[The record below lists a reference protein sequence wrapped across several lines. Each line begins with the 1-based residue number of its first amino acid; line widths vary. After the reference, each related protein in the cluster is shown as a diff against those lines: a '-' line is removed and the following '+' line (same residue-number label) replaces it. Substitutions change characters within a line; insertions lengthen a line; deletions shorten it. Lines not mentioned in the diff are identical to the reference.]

1 MRTRTGL
8 TEQRCDCEHHGREQS
23 QGHSRGGGRHRPDTD
38 RSLLRGCADRCSPGK
53 TLTATV
59 GDSISMT
66 RGFVR
71 ERAAGLTAR
80 AIASAYPRTL
90 LVRGPSVSGTITY
103 RERIHLSP
111 GAVVKVSLSDTSY
124 ADGPSVL
131 VAHHNITAG
140 GTRAWISECS
150 TTTPV

>member
-1 MRTRTGL
+1 MG
-8 TEQRCDCEHHGREQS
+8 G
-23 QGHSRGGGRHRPDTD
+23 SR
-38 RSLLRGCADRCSPGK
+38 AK
-53 TLTATV
+53 AIV
-59 GDSISMT
+59 
-66 RGFVR
+66 
-71 ERAAGLTAR
+71 AAGDG
-80 AIASAYPRTL
+80 IAL
-90 LVRGPSVSGTITY
+90 ILIVLFLVRGPSVSGTITY

-131 VAHHNITAG
+131 VAHHNITAS